1 MSDPSYSGGRV
12 VTRFVRPAPLLLAV
26 ALALALAGVM
36 SLFPA
41 EPVHAQES
49 PQPTITVEAVTR
61 PGETGA
67 PVDATALF
75 RLNRSGDLSGD
86 LSVRL
91 QTRNTRGLDGFGND
105 PTLIE
110 QFVRMPPNVSHVDV
124 RVRAERG
131 KPNNIGAMEAQV
143 LPSSGYRIGAHGT
156 NMATVDVREPT
167 ESDYIVFITAGEN
180 GIAEGEDAEFTLN
193 RRGDV
198 SSELTAMVEVED
210 PNGAMQGNHWDE
222 APTAEDRRMRVT
234 FAAGERTATVSFPT
248 RPNIRDTGGLTLTA
262 SVQEDSDLTYWVG
275 HPFQAD
281 VEIADDDTAPEFSL
295 SVSPEEIQEGE
306 SLTYTVTRH
315 GDASEALEDMFY
327 LRIGQDARVR
337 RLLNDIY
344 DRPHDYPVSM
354 AAQEDRWETTI
365 TVVYDVYQTWNS
377 AAPSYRWQG
386 TIGLVSPIPEGVASE
401 YYTVRG
407 ETEASA
413 LVRNRDRQGVR
424 FKSVSSGLEGRGAD
438 DEFTLNERFHEG
450 QEVPFVLERNGPASL
465 LQQELTVHVRY
476 WELYHPYAERDSRGR
491 IIYNPSDQRVTV
503 TFPPGVTEAGGFV
516 HVAVDDVDEPRPGGD
531 GDWLKA
537 AIYVPYLGS
546 AARGRYREW
555 TGPYEVVA
563 LIDDNPRA
571 VSIVGPGDGHAIIEE
586 GESASF
592 TLTRL
597 GPKDDALTVSVSIDD
612 PGHFRRGNHWNNTPD
627 GAVAVTFADGANTAT
642 LTMSTSDDWRDIP
655 DNTLTATV
663 LPSQDGSY
671 RIAEANEGQASAS
684 VTVTDN
690 DVAMVFELT
699 AEPTRIV
706 EGETALFTIRRAPP
720 PGTWTSTCCMVHETT
735 SANMSTDSAP
745 ANRRSW

>member
-12 VTRFVRPAPLLLAV
+12 VTRFVRPAPTALIV
-26 ALALALAGVM
+26 ALALALLLAGVM

-41 EPVHAQES
+41 EPVHAQEP

-91 QTRNTRGLDGFGND
+91 QTRNTRGDD
-105 PTLIE
+105 PTLIV
-110 QFVRMPPNVSHVDV
+110 QFVRMPPNVSQVDV

-143 LPSSGYRIGAHGT
+143 LPSSGYRIGADGT
-156 NMATVDVREPT
+156 NKATINVREPT
-167 ESDYIVFITAGEN
+167 ESDFIVFITAGEDS
-180 GIAEGEDAEFTLN
+180 IAEGEDAEFTLT
-193 RRGDV
+193 RRGDA

-210 PNGAMQGNHWDE
+210 PDGAMQGNHWDE
-222 APTAEDRRMRVT
+222 APTAEDRRMRVA

-262 SVQEDSDLTYWVG
+262 SVREDSGLTYWVG

-327 LRIGQDARVR
+327 LRIGPDPLGR
-337 RLLNDIY
+337 RLLNDIF

-365 TVVYDVYQTWNS
+365 TVVYDAYQTWNGGARS
-377 AAPSYRWQG
+377 FRWQG
-386 TIGLVSPIPEGVASE
+386 TIGLVSPIPEGAASE

-424 FKSVSSGLEGRGAD
+424 FKSVSSGLEGRRSN

-476 WELYHPYAERDSRGR
+476 WELYHPYAERDSRG
-491 IIYNPSDQRVTV
+491 P
-503 TFPPGVTEAGGFV
+503 
-516 HVAVDDVDEPRPGGD
+516 VD
-531 GDWLKA
+531 L
-537 AIYVPYLGS
+537 
-546 AARGRYREW
+546 
-555 TGPYEVVA
+555 
-563 LIDDNPRA
+563 
-571 VSIVGPGDGHAIIEE
+571 
-586 GESASF
+586 
-592 TLTRL
+592 
-597 GPKDDALTVSVSIDD
+597 
-612 PGHFRRGNHWNNTPD
+612 
-627 GAVAVTFADGANTAT
+627 
-642 LTMSTSDDWRDIP
+642 
-655 DNTLTATV
+655 
-663 LPSQDGSY
+663 
-671 RIAEANEGQASAS
+671 
-684 VTVTDN
+684 
-690 DVAMVFELT
+690 
-699 AEPTRIV
+699 
-706 EGETALFTIRRAPP
+706 
-720 PGTWTSTCCMVHETT
+720 
-735 SANMSTDSAP
+735 
-745 ANRRSW
+745 